1 MEQWKERHEKWAKT
15 TIASLLA
22 RDGPSITYEDIAT
35 PVLDPEP
42 RWYA

>member
-1 MEQWKERHEKWAKT
+1 MALWKARHEKWAKT
-15 TIASLLA
+15 TMASWSPE
-22 RDGPSITYEDIAT
+22 GSNITYQDIPT